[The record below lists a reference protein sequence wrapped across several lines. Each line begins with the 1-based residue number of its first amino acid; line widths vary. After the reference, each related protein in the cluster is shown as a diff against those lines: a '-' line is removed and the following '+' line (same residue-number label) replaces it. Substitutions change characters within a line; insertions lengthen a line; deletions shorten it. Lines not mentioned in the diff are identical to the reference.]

1 MEVEAFIQRHPRLFH
16 MAEAG
21 SWERVRRDGLLSTSA
36 LLDRYEV
43 RGAERDAIEAR
54 RRPSSVT
61 LVHPRTGEQ
70 AVIRDNIP
78 LNERFLAICL
88 TDMSPEEWY
97 RHLNHR
103 VFFWVREQ
111 KLDDLL
117 NARAYRSR
125 EHDVITV
132 ETRRLVERDLAHV
145 TLAPINTGAAFS
157 PTAAK
162 RGSDTFRSIEDYP
175 FEEHLRWRGHRDVI
189 TELAVGGGVVDVETV
204 ALRVERRHRDEVT
217 AVLWSRA

>member
-1 MEVEAFIQRHPRLFH
+1 MDVEAFIQRHPRLFH

-21 SWERVRRDGLLSTSA
+21 SWERIRRDGLLSTSA

-43 RGAERDAIEAR
+43 TGAERESIEAR
-54 RRPSSVT
+54 RRPCSVT
-61 LVHPRTGEQ
+61 LLHPRTGEH

-78 LNERFLAICL
+78 LNERFLAACL
-88 TDMSPEEWY
+88 TDMTPEDWY
-97 RHLNHR
+97 RHLNGR
-103 VFFWVREQ
+103 VFFWVREE

-117 NARAYRSR
+117 NARAYRGR

-132 ETRRLVERDLAHV
+132 ETRRLIERDLADI

-157 PTAAK
+157 PTAAR

-175 FEEHLRWRGHRDVI
+175 FEERLRWRGHKNVI
-189 TELAVGGGVVDVETV
+189 TELAVAHGVADVEAL
-204 ALRVERRHRDEVT
+204 ALRVERRHRDEVK
-217 AVLWSRA
+217 AVLWSRD